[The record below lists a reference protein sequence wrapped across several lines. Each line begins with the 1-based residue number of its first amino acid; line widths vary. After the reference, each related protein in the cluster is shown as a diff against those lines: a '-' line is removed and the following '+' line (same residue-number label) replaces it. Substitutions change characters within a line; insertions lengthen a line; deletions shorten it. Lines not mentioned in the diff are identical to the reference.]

1 MSFYKYNNPL
11 LSLDKILEKSRQT
24 HGDRYDYS
32 LVKESFG
39 SKTNMKIICKVH
51 GMFEQKASNHYGRAA
66 GCQQCAK
73 EYNYVKTSQSYQR
86 AAKAKHGERYD
97 YSKSLLEGNSK
108 GKITIT
114 CNQCGKDFEEYAI
127 NHLHGY
133 GCSCS

>member
-1 MSFYKYNNPL
+1 MWKNHM
-11 LSLDKILEKSRQT
+11 LSLNEILEKSRKA

-32 LVKESFG
+32 LVDKSFG

-51 GMFEQKASNHYGRAA
+51 GVFEQQAGNHYGLSAS

-73 EYNYVKTSQSYQR
+73 EYNYVKTSQSYLR
-86 AAKAKHGERYD
+86 AAKAKHRERYD
-97 YSKSLLEGNSK
+97 YSKGLLEGSNK

-114 CNQCGKDFEEYAI
+114 CNQCGKDFEEYPI